1 MAKSIREVIMGIE
14 QVIAVIAA
22 TVVPQ
27 TAGVSPADVAVAPL
41 VQNVVVPDYDFV
53 TQRRWSGSEIKLA
66 GNYTA
71 GSVQTYDFQGKP
83 NDSNMD
89 SND

>member
-1 MAKSIREVIMGIE
+1 MAIE

-27 TAGVSPADVAVAPL
+27 TAGVSPADVAVVPL

-53 TQRRWSGSEIKLA
+53 AQRRWSGSEIKLA
-66 GNYTA
+66 GSFTA
-71 GSVQTYDFQGKP
+71 GSVQTYNFQGKP
-83 NDSNMD
+83 VDSQMD